1 MEQTFFIIKPD
12 GVKRGLV
19 GEILQ
24 RMEQRGFK
32 LEKLELR
39 STVSEALIDQHYQD
53 LVEKS
58 FYHPIRQFMTSGPVV
73 VGILSGPKVIET
85 WRTMMGATRPEEALP
100 GTIRGDFAKAASENQ
115 AIQNVVHGSDSEE
128 SAKREIALWFEEK

>member
-32 LEKLELR
+32 LNSFR
-39 STVSEALIDQHYQD
+39 SFD
-53 LVEKS
+53 
-58 FYHPIRQFMTSGPVV
+58 
-73 VGILSGPKVIET
+73 
-85 WRTMMGATRPEEALP
+85 
-100 GTIRGDFAKAASENQ
+100 
-115 AIQNVVHGSDSEE
+115 
-128 SAKREIALWFEEK
+128 

>member
-39 STVSEALIDQHYQD
+39 SAVSEALIDQHYQD
-53 LVEKS
+53 
-58 FYHPIRQFMTSGPVV
+58 
-73 VGILSGPKVIET
+73 
-85 WRTMMGATRPEEALP
+85 
-100 GTIRGDFAKAASENQ
+100 
-115 AIQNVVHGSDSEE
+115 
-128 SAKREIALWFEEK
+128 